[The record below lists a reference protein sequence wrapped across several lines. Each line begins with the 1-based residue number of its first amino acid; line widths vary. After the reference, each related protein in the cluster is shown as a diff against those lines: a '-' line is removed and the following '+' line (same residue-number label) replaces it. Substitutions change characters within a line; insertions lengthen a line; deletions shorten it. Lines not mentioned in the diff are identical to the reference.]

1 MDELYEIFSLLSN
14 TDWNLKCMIH
24 ILKDLQD
31 AVSKK
36 NGMEKLI
43 GFLTYYLEH
52 IERDLE
58 DRIERL
64 DIYTLSTDEESSM
77 SDQENKKMRNLNE
90 YHVIYQKILSL
101 QPQDT
106 LQLIQESE
114 TEKKKEFFELIGNY
128 LLQKR

>member
-1 MDELYEIFSLLSN
+1 MNELYEIFSSLSN

-24 ILKDLQD
+24 ILKELQD
-31 AVSKK
+31 VVPKK

-43 GFLTYYLEH
+43 GFLAYYLEH
-52 IERDLE
+52 IEKDIE

-64 DIYTLSTDEESSM
+64 DIYTLSTAEESSM
-77 SDQENKKMRNLNE
+77 SDQENEKQNNLDE

-101 QPQDT
+101 QPQDI

-114 TEKKKEFFELIGNY
+114 TDKEKEFFELIGNY
-128 LLQKR
+128 LLL